1 MTSIEAAWL
10 VALVAIAV
18 WSAWLAPDPDA
29 SPEAPPLRLTIE
41 SQPPLADAGKPCEA
55 SGIRIPLERV
65 L

>member
-1 MTSIEAAWL
+1 MNSIDL
-10 VALVAIAV
+10 V
-18 WSAWLAPDPDA
+18 SWLAVVVTALWALLAKDPDA